1 MVVVNQLVVQ
11 VNTRGNFM
19 EWIMILLC
27 VLYVTNQR
35 NAQKIRGVV
44 EKWAALYRVNQS
56 ISSRS
61 SFLYTWLYGV
71 RTIFSRICVINV
83 QIGIELVEHTWLLY
97 KFGNVVHC
105 KIIFFHSI
113 TLWAIWIPKLVFLY
127 LQNPANQQPHF

>member
-44 EKWAALYRVNQS
+44 EKWAALYRENQS
-56 ISSRS
+56 ILSTS
-61 SFLYTWLYGV
+61 SFLILNSTEFLE
-71 RTIFSRICVINV
+71 ICPNLRYINV